1 VALKLHNTLTGTKDL
16 FEPLEPGHVG
26 MYTCGPTVWNF
37 AHVGNLRAFLF
48 YDLLRR
54 HLQVDA
60 YRLNHVM
67 NVTDIDDRILDQA
80 MHAGMT
86 IGEYVKPYLA
96 AFFEDMAALRAQPAE
111 HYPRATE
118 HIDDMIAMIS
128 ALLGNGHAYIADG
141 DVYFRIASFPSYGAL
156 SRLDR
161 SGLRAGTR
169 VAADKY
175 DKESVSDF
183 ALWKKAQLGDEQ
195 LGAAWDAPFGR
206 GRPGWHIECSAM
218 SKRYLGDTFDIHC
231 GGIDL
236 MFPHHENEIA
246 QSEAANHK
254 PFARVWLHS
263 EHLAEAS
270 GEKMSKSAG
279 GFTTLRDLVAAGHDP
294 LAVRFFLIAN
304 AHYRARIRLSDEALH
319 AAAEQVRR
327 LRDFAGR
334 VRRSIPAPQGGVTGA
349 GSARPGTL
357 RGDVPPQQGGVTGA
371 GSARPGALRGDVPH
385 QIDDEA
391 LVQRVATVRA
401 GYKEALDDDLNLPQG
416 IGLVF
421 ELIREANAALD
432 ESRVGER
439 GYSEL
444 LALMDEVDAHV
455 DVIGAEEPGL
465 AEEVERLIAEREA
478 ARAARD
484 FARADGLRDELR
496 ERGIALEDSKEGVR
510 WKRIRVGT
518 E

>member
-16 FEPLEPGHVG
+16 FEPLEAGHVG

-54 HLQVDA
+54 HLQA
-60 YRLNHVM
+60 GGYRLTHVM

-80 MHAGMT
+80 MHAGVT
-86 IGEYVKPYLA
+86 ISDYVKPYLS

-111 HYPRATE
+111 QYPRATE
-118 HIDDMIAMIS
+118 HIQDMVAMIS
-128 ALLGNGHAYIADG
+128 ALLEGGHAYIADG

-161 SGLRAGTR
+161 GGLRAGTR
-169 VAADKY
+169 VAQGGRGQKGSARPPNGGTSPRIRQDKY

-183 ALWKKAQLGDEQ
+183 ALWKKAQPGDDQ
-195 LGAAWDAPFGR
+195 LGAAWAAPFGQ

-279 GFTTLRDLVAAGHDP
+279 AFTTLRDLVAAGHDP

-304 AHYRARIRLSDEALH
+304 AHYRARIRLSNDALH

-327 LRDFAGR
+327 LRDFADR
-334 VRRSIPAPQGGVTGA
+334 IHRSSPAA
-349 GSARPGTL
+349 SE
-357 RGDVPPQQGGVTGA
+357 
-371 GSARPGALRGDVPH
+371 
-385 QIDDEA
+385 DES
-391 LVQRVATVRA
+391 LVERIAAVRA

-432 ESRVGER
+432 EGRVGRR
-439 GYSEL
+439 GHAEL
-444 LALMDEVDAHV
+444 LTLMDEVDALV
-455 DVIGAEEPGL
+455 DVIGADEPGL
-465 AEEVERLIAEREA
+465 ADEVERLIAEREA

-484 FARADGLRDELR
+484 FARADRLRDELR

-510 WKRIRVGT
+510 WKRVRVGT